1 MAQKSAA
8 ARAPLLAPDL
18 EDLLI
23 ERDRRKAKGSF
34 AEFVKM
40 AWLELEPET
49 PLVWN
54 WHMQVVCDHLQ
65 ALVEGKFLELGL
77 RNRLV
82 INVPPGTSKSPLVS
96 VLLQAW
102 EWGPAGRPGMRYLS
116 TAYNDGPVSRW
127 AFRRWWAFRW
137 RRDSI
142 ARPNTSRIHALVWG
156 WDEVGLRRRRSR

>member
-8 ARAPLLAPDL
+8 ARAPLIAPDL

-34 AEFVKM
+34 AEFVKI
-40 AWLELEPET
+40 AWQVLEPGKD
-49 PLVWN
+49 LVWN

-82 INVPPGTSKSPLVS
+82 INVPPGTSKSLLVS
-96 VLLQAW
+96 VFLQAW

-116 TAYNDGPVSRW
+116 TAYNDGPVNRDTRKCRDLILSEWYQARWPEVRLSRR
-127 AFRRWWAFRW
+127 AE
-137 RRDSI
+137 
-142 ARPNTSRIHALVWG
+142 TSFAN
-156 WDEVGLRRRRSR
+156 D